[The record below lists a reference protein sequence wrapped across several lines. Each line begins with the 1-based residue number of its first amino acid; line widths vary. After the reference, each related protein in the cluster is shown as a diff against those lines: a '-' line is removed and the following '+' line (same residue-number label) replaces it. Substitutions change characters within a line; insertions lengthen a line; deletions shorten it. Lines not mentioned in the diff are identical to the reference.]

1 MPALRVFILNT
12 ALNTAINE
20 TKCSL
25 LNIRR
30 GNRGKVI
37 RRTLSNGPCKLSN
50 AGAFPVVVQTR
61 VYHRHYKKY
70 EREWKYRKTKDI
82 ANRSLSS
89 ASALVFL
96 RPRGRRNRTQRGTDC
111 ERLRKAYVIAEA
123 GQHHRMS
130 L

>member
-96 RPRGRRNRTQRGTDC
+96 CFRSRYKTQRSADC